1 MKQELR
7 VLWYKFDHCLWDEMS
22 ARGVTAIKFKEKGEI
37 ARNKETGDNP
47 PSPT

>member
-7 VLWYKFDHCLWDEMS
+7 VLWYNYDHCLWDERS
-22 ARGVTAIKFKEKGEI
+22 ARGVTARKQEKKEI
-37 ARNKETGDNP
+37 ARNEEIGDNP